1 MKNDDV
7 IYDSDTQIYNL
18 SSRFFTLFCFL
29 IFFFFVLLVRLW
41 HLQIIQGDVLK
52 VISVKNRVKQK
63 KIMSPRGYILDRE
76 GRVLVDNNLVSQLTV
91 NLQGLDAKEK
101 EVISQK
107 VGAILNLNEKQIQDR
122 INKSIVLNGRYFPA
136 VIADNLT
143 IDESY
148 ALKLLRIDHPLI
160 NIEEFIYR
168 SYPFGASGSQLYG
181 YVSQVSKNQLD
192 NKEVVEKN
200 LVPGDMIGKKG
211 VEKKW
216 DSIIRGKDG
225 LTYVQ
230 VDAHGRV
237 TDIEENILES
247 SNLDPIQPQS
257 GDHLVLTIDMD
268 IQEAATKA
276 FQRTDAI
283 GPRIGA
289 LVALNN
295 KGEVLAWVSEPSFDS
310 NQFLYG
316 ISNENWKTL
325 IQNPFKPL
333 RNKVI
338 QDNFS
343 PGSTFKPFVGIA
355 ALEKGVITPTTLI
368 DSPGFFQ
375 FGRRKYH
382 NHTKNGH
389 GLVNISTAL
398 ETSSNVFFY
407 KIALELGID
416 EMAKYA
422 RAFGLGQV
430 TDVGLDTENPGLIP
444 DSAWKLKTKKEVWQK
459 GEDIVHSVGAGFI
472 DVTPLQMA
480 LAYMA
485 IANEGP
491 LYHPLIVKK
500 ILKGSD
506 QKVVLK
512 EFKPQLVRDLS
523 KENADG
529 FKISK
534 ETFQA
539 IKKGFY
545 LVGNGDRGTAKW
557 YKIPNVPIAGKTGT
571 AQVRS
576 WSEAE
581 IYKSCENRPIT
592 DRHHGWFVGYA
603 PADEPEIFVSV
614 LTMHSCHGSSGSAP
628 VARDVIEAYMRK
640 YHPEKF
646 KTAAEKEKIVGL

>member
-382 NHTKNGH
+382 NHTKN
-389 GLVNISTAL
+389 
-398 ETSSNVFFY
+398 
-407 KIALELGID
+407 
-416 EMAKYA
+416 
-422 RAFGLGQV
+422 
-430 TDVGLDTENPGLIP
+430 
-444 DSAWKLKTKKEVWQK
+444 
-459 GEDIVHSVGAGFI
+459 
-472 DVTPLQMA
+472 
-480 LAYMA
+480 
-485 IANEGP
+485 
-491 LYHPLIVKK
+491 
-500 ILKGSD
+500 
-506 QKVVLK
+506 
-512 EFKPQLVRDLS
+512 
-523 KENADG
+523 
-529 FKISK
+529 
-534 ETFQA
+534 
-539 IKKGFY
+539 IK
-545 LVGNGDRGTAKW
+545 
-557 YKIPNVPIAGKTGT
+557 
-571 AQVRS
+571 
-576 WSEAE
+576 
-581 IYKSCENRPIT
+581 
-592 DRHHGWFVGYA
+592 
-603 PADEPEIFVSV
+603 
-614 LTMHSCHGSSGSAP
+614 
-628 VARDVIEAYMRK
+628 
-640 YHPEKF
+640 
-646 KTAAEKEKIVGL
+646 